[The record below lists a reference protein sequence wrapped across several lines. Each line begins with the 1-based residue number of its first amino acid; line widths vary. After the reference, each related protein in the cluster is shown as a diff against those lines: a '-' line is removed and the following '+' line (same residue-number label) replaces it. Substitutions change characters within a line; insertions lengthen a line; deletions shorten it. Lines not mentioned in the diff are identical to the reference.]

1 MQNFIRILL
10 IALFFPAVSAFAQ
23 KGILIYTHQEI
34 SLLVENAEG
43 KYVENI
49 ILQVEKND
57 PEQINQIQRIDE
69 LVYSYDGKTL
79 VIQMEDGPYTFTI
92 DENLKGENLIYGYG
106 ISRKYGDLKFKENL
120 LEKGGVISAFDLV
133 YIVGQSEFKN

>member
-34 SLLVENAEG
+34 SLLVENVNG

-57 PEQINQIQRIDE
+57 PEQINRIQRIDE

-92 DENLKGENLIYGYG
+92 DET
-106 ISRKYGDLKFKENL
+106 
-120 LEKGGVISAFDLV
+120 
-133 YIVGQSEFKN
+133 